1 MFYSK
6 KFTKFNNIRHCFFS
20 RKGGFSK
27 GIYQGLNCGK
37 GSKDNKKNVY
47 KNLSLVS
54 KKMKIN
60 QKKLSLMHQT
70 HSNKAIIINKKNKN
84 SKKFYSDALITKIE
98 GIALGVVT
106 ADCVPV
112 ILYDIKN
119 KIIGCIHAGWKGTSN
134 GIIENTIKKFRKI
147 NSKNKIFAS
156 IGPCIGKKSYEVDVD
171 FYKKFISKKKKNA
184 VYFLKKNNNKKLF
197 NLRKYVNDKLI
208 KLNVRVDHVNFDTFK
223 EKNKFFSFRR
233 SQKLGENDYDRCI
246 SVISLTN
253 FSQN

>member
-6 KFTKFNNIRHCFFS
+6 KFKKFNNIKHCFFS

-27 GIYQGLNCGK
+27 GIYQSLNCGK
-37 GSKDNKKNVY
+37 GSKDNKKNVFR
-47 KNLSLVS
+47 NLSLVS

-60 QKKLSLMHQT
+60 QERLALMRQT
-70 HSNKAIIINKKNKN
+70 HSNKVIIINKKNKD
-84 SKKFYSDALITKIE
+84 SKKFNSDALITKME
-98 GIALGVVT
+98 GVALGVVT
-106 ADCVPV
+106 ADCVPI

-119 KIIGCIHAGWKGTSN
+119 KIIGCIHAGWKGASS
-134 GIIENTIKKFRKI
+134 GIIENTVKKFKKL

-156 IGPCIGKKSYEVDVD
+156 IGPCIGGESYEVDID
-171 FYKKFISKKKKNA
+171 FYKKFILKSKKNVVYFSKKN
-184 VYFLKKNNNKKLF
+184 KDKKLF

-208 KLNVRVDHVNFDTFK
+208 KLNVKVDHVNHDTFK
-223 EKNKFFSFRR
+223 EKNRFFSYRR
-233 SQKLGENDYDRCI
+233 SQKLGENDYGRCI